1 MISSKI
7 PYITHVTIDFMRII
21 ASALLLAFTFIS
33 AAGSASAQDVK
44 SVDISVQ
51 STDAEAVDTT
61 NIAPISVGLVLSGG
75 GAKGIAHIGV
85 IQALEDNDIPID
97 YITGTSMGSIVGGLY
112 AAGYTPQEMLD
123 LILSPGFS
131 SWSTGQIDKSLTYYF
146 TKSDPRPAMLTVP
159 LGKRS
164 QNKSLLPSSLIN
176 PLPMN
181 FAFMELFSAYTAQCG
196 GNFDNLFVPFRCVT
210 SNVYAKHKIVCRGG
224 SLGDAIR
231 ASMSFPVV
239 FQPIEMDGVLVYDGG
254 IYDNFPVDV
263 MREDFAPGIMIGVD
277 VSTPDGK
284 PKPNDVLQQL
294 EDMIIQNNDY
304 SLPPRQGIKIKID
317 LQEFSLLDFPKAKE
331 IYQIGYD
338 HAMAM
343 MDSIRTR
350 VPSRIPPEA
359 RALRRAVFK
368 SGTPYV
374 HFDKVTVTGGTPA
387 QNEYL
392 KYLFTEA
399 KNDTFGLAH
408 AKLAYY
414 RAISSGKLRNFE
426 PQATFNDT
434 TGLFALN
441 LKASVKSNLSAGFGG
456 YITSAANSMVF
467 LSADYNSLSFR
478 SVDANFNGWIGQNYM
493 AAALIGRLFLPTPI
507 PSALSIEGVISRQ
520 RFHESEKLFFQD
532 NSPAFITNSEI
543 FGRLNYGW
551 SLGRNGMMQV
561 GAGYGYLLD
570 RFVSNRISA
579 DLIVD
584 ERDRMSYRL
593 GTARLRMEFNTLDN
607 NQFPSAGHRYKLL
620 FSAYAGQYN
629 YLPGGGMEADRVA
642 NHGYRWLQAD
652 INVAKY
658 FNIHK
663 HFALGVE
670 VNGLISTRKLL
681 PTYNA
686 SIVSAPGFNPTP
698 SSYNSFNASFH
709 AMSYATAGLVPVVKI
724 AENLQARGAFHVFL
738 PAQAIEP
745 MAGTSMAEKGR
756 WFRNPH
762 FFGELS
768 AVYNF
773 PFASLTA
780 YLNYTDSP
788 SNWNGGLSFGLFF
801 LAPRFT
807 H

>member
-1 MISSKI
+1 MRTKLSALAISLLLTLPATGLSARNNQSSDISSH
-7 PYITHVTIDFMRII
+7 PVNTEESD
-21 ASALLLAFTFIS
+21 SA
-33 AAGSASAQDVK
+33 D
-44 SVDISVQ
+44 
-51 STDAEAVDTT
+51 
-61 NIAPISVGLVLSGG
+61 IAPVSVGLVLSGG

-85 IQALEDNDIPID
+85 IQALEDNNIPID

-146 TKSDPRPAMLTVP
+146 AKGDPRPAMLTVP
-159 LGKRS
+159 LGKSS

-181 FAFMELFSAYTAQCG
+181 FAFMELFSAYTAQCSG
-196 GNFDNLFVPFRCVT
+196 DFDKLFVPFRCVT
-210 SNVYAKHKIVCRGG
+210 SNVYAKHKIICRGG

-263 MREDFAPGIMIGVD
+263 MREDFSPGIMIGVD
-277 VSTPDGK
+277 VSNPDGK
-284 PKPNDVLQQL
+284 PKQYDVLQQL

-331 IYQIGYD
+331 IYQIGYN

-343 MDSIRTR
+343 MDSIRSR
-350 VPSRIPPEA
+350 IPSRIPSEA

-368 SGTPYV
+368 SQTPYV

-387 QNEYL
+387 QNDYL
-392 KYLFTEA
+392 QYLFTEA
-399 KNDTFGLAH
+399 KKDTFGLSH

-414 RAISSGKLRNFE
+414 RAISSGKLRNLE
-426 PQATFNDT
+426 PQAVYNDST
-434 TGLFALN
+434 HLFDLN

-456 YITSAANSMVF
+456 YITSAANSMIF

-478 SVDANFNGWIGQNYM
+478 SIDANFNGWIGQNYM
-493 AAALIGRLFLPTPI
+493 AAAVIGRVFLPTPI
-507 PSALSIEGVISRQ
+507 PSAISLEGVVSRQ
-520 RFHESEKLFFQD
+520 RFHETEKLFFED

-561 GAGYGYLLD
+561 GAGYGYLRD
-570 RFVSNRISA
+570 RFVSNRISS

-584 ERDRMSYRL
+584 ERDRLNYRL

-620 FSAYAGQYN
+620 LAAYAGNYS
-629 YLPGGGMEADRVA
+629 YLPGGTPADRVDH
-642 NHGYRWLQAD
+642 HGYRWLQAD
-652 INVAKY
+652 ISAQKY

-663 HFALGVE
+663 HFALGAE
-670 VNGLISTRKLL
+670 VTGVISTRKLL

-698 SSYNSFNASFH
+698 SSYNSFNSAFH
-709 AMSYATAGLVPVVKI
+709 AMSYVTAGLVPIVKI
-724 AENLQARGAFHVFL
+724 ADNLQARGSFHLFL
-738 PAQAIEP
+738 PARAILQTP
-745 MAGTSMAEKGR
+745 GTTHAENGR

-780 YLNYTDSP
+780 YVNYTDSP